1 MKWQKERDDLIAQT
15 KAFVQSV
22 TGRTPQAVLSSVFNK
37 PAPIPAP
44 IEDPSEDP
52 FAVLTQVSPPPLP
65 IEQVA
70 SPLATEAESAE
81 SKPAETKSAETT
93 PAEVRAPE
101 ARPVEAT
108 PIDQELPAAEAPPPS
123 DIRKEIQARVAA
135 FQAHQHRFHRERD
148 AYFNSVL
155 TKARS
160 AIEDGPDVPSP

>member
-22 TGRTPQAVLSSVFNK
+22 TGRTPQAVLGPVFNK
-37 PAPIPAP
+37 PAPIENPFVVPAP
-44 IEDPSEDP
+44 
-52 FAVLTQVSPPPLP
+52 VSPPPLP

-70 SPLATEAESAE
+70 AAISTEA
-81 SKPAETKSAETT
+81 KPAETK
-93 PAEVRAPE
+93 PAEVRASE
-101 ARPVEAT
+101 ARPAEAT
-108 PIDQELPAAEAPPPS
+108 PIEQDLPPTPG
-123 DIRKEIQARVAA
+123 DVRKEIQTRVAA

-160 AIEDGPDVPSP
+160 AIEDGPDVPSS